1 MCVGSSRTRF
11 FRVPGSVRRF
21 WFDRMQ
27 SRAPGASRLRRR
39 QRLAALVL
47 PWLLSGCFE
56 KVSITNKVTL
66 KVLDG
71 RTVRSSSAVWK
82 TSYRDMERLPGNAYD
97 VHIEGLPVEV
107 ALSKGRALFMPAV
120 LPQGF
125 PNRNAPG
132 LADMSFPYT
141 LKDRGRIARI
151 RRLTRLVGAR
161 ALVKCGSYIRSGVFP
176 SIAQPDCMK
185 VYISRGR
192 SADFTRPLE
201 PTGRDRDIRVVS
213 VEIEIVDD
221 GVSVPVDKVLIFPTS
236 T

>member
-1 MCVGSSRTRF
+1 MSVGSSKTGF
-11 FRVPGSVRRF
+11 FGVPGDARRF
-21 WFDRMQ
+21 WFDRVQ
-27 SRAPGASRLRRR
+27 SRAPNASGSKGRR
-39 QRLAALVL
+39 RLAALIL

-82 TSYRDMERLPGNAYD
+82 ASYRDMEWLPGNAYD

-107 ALSKGRALFMPAV
+107 ALSNGRVLFMPAV
-120 LPQGF
+120 LPQGP

-141 LKDRGRIARI
+141 TRDRGRIARI
-151 RRLTRLVGAR
+151 SRLTRLVGAK
-161 ALVKCGSYIRSGVFP
+161 ALVKCRSYIRSGNFP
-176 SIAQPDCMK
+176 LIAQPDCMK
-185 VYISRGR
+185 VYISKGR

-213 VEIEIVDD
+213 VEVEIVDES
-221 GVSVPVDKVLIFPTS
+221 VSVPVDKVLIFPTS